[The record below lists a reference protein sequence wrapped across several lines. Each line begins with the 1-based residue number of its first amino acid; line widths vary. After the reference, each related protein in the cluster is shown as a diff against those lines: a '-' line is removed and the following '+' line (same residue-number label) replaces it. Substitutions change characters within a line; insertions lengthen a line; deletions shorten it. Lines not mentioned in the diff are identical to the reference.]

1 MSLIT
6 RCPACQTLFKV
17 VPDQL
22 RISEGW
28 VRCGQCED
36 IFDASQH
43 LVQSLASLSVATV
56 AQDAPAFQVDEPA
69 LEDLVITSAP
79 EAEMSTGGAMPGG
92 ELHSVEAS
100 AVLVSE
106 EQPLSLPQPHVET
119 PEPQESPEPPESR
132 LLDQVTPSS
141 FEASQDPE
149 FESRADSRDISFM
162 REARAPSKNQSLL
175 MRATWSLL
183 SAALL
188 LGVAGQ
194 IVLHERDRI
203 AALRPDLRPWLQAIC
218 DRMNCSLLP
227 WRKIESIVIE
237 SSAFT
242 RVQGDSYRLSLTLKN
257 VEAVP
262 VALPALELTL
272 TDTLDQPVIR
282 RVLILSEIDGEPE
295 SIAAGS
301 ERPVSLTMSVN
312 PPGGADRFAGYR
324 ILAFYP

>member
-6 RCPACQTLFKV
+6 RCPVCQTLFKV

-28 VRCGQCED
+28 VRCGQCDEV
-36 IFDASQH
+36 FDASQH
-43 LVQSLASLSVATV
+43 LLQSLVPVGAAAA
-56 AQDAPAFQVDEPA
+56 AQDAPVFQVEEPA
-69 LEDLVITSAP
+69 LEDLVITSTP
-79 EAEMSTGGAMPGG
+79 EAEMWTGGAMPGG
-92 ELHSVEAS
+92 GLPSVEAPV
-100 AVLVSE
+100 VLVSE
-106 EQPLSLPQPHVET
+106 EHPLSLPEPHVET
-119 PEPQESPEPPESR
+119 PESQEPPELR
-132 LLDQVTPSS
+132 LPDQATPSS
-141 FEASQDPE
+141 FEASHDPE
-149 FESRADSRDISFM
+149 FESRADSRDISFL
-162 REARAPSKNQSLL
+162 REARAPATNQSLL

-257 VEAVP
+257 LEAAS

>member
-28 VRCGQCED
+28 VRCGQCDD

-43 LVQSLASLSVATV
+43 LVQSLVPVSAAAA
-56 AQDAPAFQVDEPA
+56 AQDAPAFQVEEPA
-69 LEDLVITSAP
+69 LEDPVITSTP
-79 EAEMSTGGAMPGG
+79 EADMWTVGAMPGG
-92 ELHSVEAS
+92 ELPSVEVT

-106 EQPLSLPQPHVET
+106 EQPQALPEPNVET
-119 PEPQESPEPPESR
+119 SEPQEPRMLAQTAPPSH
-132 LLDQVTPSS
+132 
-141 FEASQDPE
+141 EASHDPE
-149 FESRADSRDISFM
+149 FENRPVSSDMSFL
-162 REARAPSKNQSLL
+162 RQARVPATNQSLL

-183 SAALL
+183 SAALVL
-188 LGVAGQ
+188 SLAGQ
-194 IVLHERDRI
+194 IVLHERNQI

-218 DRMNCSLLP
+218 DRLNCSVSP
-227 WRKIESIVIE
+227 WRKIESIVID

-242 RVQGDSYRLSLTLKN
+242 RVHGDSYRLNLTLKN

-282 RVLILSEIDGEPE
+282 RVLILSAIDGESE

-301 ERPVSLTMSVN
+301 ERPVSLTISVN